1 MVTTSQWND
10 KKLET
15 SEWQVKS
22 VEKWSLVSG
31 TIRTVK
37 TSEWQV
43 KSVEKWSLV
52 SGTMKSSRLAN
63 GR

>member
-1 MVTTSQWND
+1 MVTSQWND
-10 KKLET
+10 EKFEI

-31 TIRTVK
+31 TIRTLK

-43 KSVEKWSLV
+43 KSVEKWSPLV
-52 SGTMKSSRLAN
+52 SGTIRSWRQAN

>member
-1 MVTTSQWND
+1 MAGKECRKVVTSQWND
-10 KKLET
+10 
-15 SEWQVKS
+15 
-22 VEKWSLVSG
+22 EKFE
-31 TIRTVK
+31 I
-37 TSEWQV
+37 SEWQV